1 MSEKLSREQLVDHAK
16 AQFHIDRDPK
26 FPEVRKKLLDGV
38 VENPENSQV
47 FFATFDHLN
56 PATPDRIFT
65 GKMRASAVVEGL
77 RSEGVEGVS
86 IILDNLSPDS
96 ERQLEGGGWGL
107 GLGLIPDSLTRVLK
121 DKEIFYA
128 RNECLTLDIAATLLE
143 VEKVL
148 GKQFSSSSLDATQR
162 ELRIQKMLERLGT
175 TLGLY
180 NFALQEGKRK
190 HGGSSE
196 SFVSASQMLLEL
208 RRIMQEY
215 LTLDTPLIKE
225 VLQSKMIKNIAAAL
239 EQLASEGY
247 AFWNMPGGDEKSLL
261 RPLDARGKANG
272 SVVHDAGFFS
282 ILDTKGKESKR
293 IREAEIF
300 EALSRGEVVPTAKLL
315 MLAVMVAPEIPQF
328 GNTYGFEQSALD
340 WLQISGPGL
349 RLNPDYQD
357 SMSVGK
363 VFLGDDKKVSGKF
376 GLDLL
381 HFSKERLREMIV
393 QVAETGKSA
402 FAIPFGEIEEQ

>member
-1 MSEKLSREQLVDHAK
+1 MTGKLSREQLLHHAA
-16 AQFHIDRDPK
+16 AQFHVERDPK
-26 FPEVRKKLLDGV
+26 FPRVREKLLEGV
-38 VENPENSQV
+38 VENSDDGQI

-65 GKMRASAVVEGL
+65 GKARASAVVEGL

-107 GLGLIPDSLTRVLK
+107 GLGIIPDGLLRVLQDK
-121 DKEIFYA
+121 DIFYS
-128 RNECLTLDIAATLLE
+128 RNVCVTLDIAATLRE
-143 VEKVL
+143 AENIL
-148 GKQFSSSSLDATQR
+148 GKHFVQSGLDVSQR
-162 ELRIQKMLERLGT
+162 EPRIQKMLERLGT

-190 HGGSSE
+190 HAQSSE
-196 SFVSASQMLLEL
+196 APVSASQILVEL
-208 RRIMQEY
+208 RTVMQEY
-215 LTLDTPLIKE
+215 LGLGTPLVKE
-225 VLQSKMIKNIAAAL
+225 VLQSQLTQNIAEAL

-247 AFWNMPGGDEKSLL
+247 PFWNMPGADEKSLV
-261 RPLDARGKANG
+261 RQVDSRGKASG
-272 SVVHDAGFFS
+272 SVVHDAGAFAF
-282 ILDTKGKESKR
+282 LDGKGKETRR

-300 EALSRGEVVPTAKLL
+300 EALARGEVVPTAKLL
-315 MLAVMVAPEIPQF
+315 MLSVMVAPEIPQF
-328 GNTYGFEQSALD
+328 GNTYGLEQSALD
-340 WLQISGPGL
+340 WLQISGRGL
-349 RLNPDYQD
+349 RLNPDFQD

-381 HFSKERLREMIV
+381 HFSKERLREMIR
-393 QVAETGKSA
+393 QVAETGTSA
-402 FAIPFGEIEEQ
+402 FAIPFGEIEE